1 MNDHYWPT
9 WAPAWEE
16 EGVNTWQEGRK
27 RQSKRQ
33 GSLANNWGLFKLE
46 YHGVPSYHEAFE
58 ENNQNRNQRL
68 EKYNNN
74 CCGTNIHMFAKLL
87 GTKKEITR
95 IHIQIVQISN
105 ISTYLGIH
113 YKPNKIIRSTGTAFW
128 SWVWN
133 KSVINILGRRNC
145 QQASK
150 NGKKKTMK
158 HGSQYQSR
166 EEWARKNGPQWESSR
181 SSTDWQGDDEK
192 TGGSR
197 GALEEVH
204 QINQVV
210 RRQAERRNMEK
221 PFKRHPNAHNKREK
235 TLPTDPSGTGEA
247 KPRLPPSVRGW
258 ARRQKA
264 SMREMIVSGRGRR
277 NKKQRLGW
285 AINGRQRKGRT
296 SPATCWRRH
305 SLLKLTN
312 STIQRKGRPQ
322 SNRNIHQKN
331 PKKGFD
337 HREGASK
344 DRYKRWHLPTWRSI
358 PEAWSLTKKCEQRA
372 KNKIKQQQQ
381 QDHPCNK
388 PLVRAKGALWKQKH
402 LRSYAYKQTHRIT
415 FKNRVWERI
424 YHKVHYNR
432 ISTCPI
438 SACRNRPP
446 AHGVQACSPRTL
458 HRRESGACKQAVQL
472 VPGLYLFQGTN

>member
-1 MNDHYWPT
+1 MRHL
-9 WAPAWEE
+9 
-16 EGVNTWQEGRK
+16 RK
-27 RQSKRQ
+27 TIRTGIRDS
-33 GSLANNWGLFKLE
+33 
-46 YHGVPSYHEAFE
+46 
-58 ENNQNRNQRL
+58 
-68 EKYNNN
+68 NNN

-87 GTKKEITR
+87 GTKNGNNKNTYPDCP
-95 IHIQIVQISN
+95 N
-105 ISTYLGIH
+105 IKYFYVFSIH

-158 HGSQYQSR
+158 HGSQYQKQRRMSQKKMVPNEKVR
-166 EEWARKNGPQWESSR
+166 VVPQIDKAMMKRQGEAAEPWRKCTK
-181 SSTDWQGDDEK
+181 STEGRQ
-192 TGGSR
+192 R
-197 GALEEVH
+197 G
-204 QINQVV
+204 
-210 RRQAERRNMEK
+210 RNMEK

-372 KNKIKQQQQ
+372 KNKLS
-381 QDHPCNK
+381 NN
-388 PLVRAKGALWKQKH
+388 
-402 LRSYAYKQTHRIT
+402 SNRIT
-415 FKNRVWERI
+415 LATG
-424 YHKVHYNR
+424 H
-432 ISTCPI
+432 
-438 SACRNRPP
+438 
-446 AHGVQACSPRTL
+446 
-458 HRRESGACKQAVQL
+458 
-472 VPGLYLFQGTN
+472 